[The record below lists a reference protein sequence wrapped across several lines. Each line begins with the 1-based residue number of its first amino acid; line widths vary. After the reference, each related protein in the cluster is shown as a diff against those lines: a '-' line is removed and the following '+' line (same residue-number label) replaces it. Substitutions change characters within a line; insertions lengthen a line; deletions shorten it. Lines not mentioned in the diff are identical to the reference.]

1 MIRSFLRQRRRTL
14 IVSGAVVVV
23 LGVNVP
29 PAWTFVANYEHDKLI
44 NSADYKSRY
53 GHWDTVELPSD
64 VRVNA
69 VHAALLDTG
78 KLLIIAGSGNNQQQF
93 DAGTFRTLVYDPNTG
108 QTKQVPTP
116 TDMFCAGHAFLP
128 DGKLLVA
135 GGTLRYE
142 VLAGAVTKAA
152 GTMVVKNESPT
163 GGRRNF
169 GKGTEFVAPDGRRY
183 RATTDFSVG
192 PATKTVG
199 RHGAVTVTAS
209 QEQVWVEA
217 DDTGHQYLTNQPAH
231 YGIVGLRGADQH
243 NLYGLGTAMTM
254 NKQDFQGRK
263 ESYEFDPLTETY
275 QRVSDMNHKRWYPT
289 LTGLPNGSVLA
300 VSGLDGSGN
309 VLDGDNEIFDPATRT
324 WTNRPDLKRY
334 FPTYP
339 ALFQTAK
346 ANTLFFSGANSG
358 YGPATKGRDPG
369 LWSLADNG
377 FTPVPG
383 LRDANQLE
391 TSGSTWIGPVQNQR
405 IMVVGGGGVG
415 QSDLSTGRID
425 IVDLN
430 SAAPRFTPGPS
441 LPEGTRYPSL
451 VTLPDDTT
459 LITGGSRYYRGLNA
473 SDNHNARIFH
483 PDTNTLS
490 MAADPTI
497 GRDYHSE
504 ALLLPDGRVITLGSN
519 PLFADQKN
527 SITAPF
533 EQRIEIYTP
542 PYLFHGARP
551 MITGATAVV
560 ARGGTGTF
568 GVANPA
574 DVATVRLIRPSAV
587 THVTNVEQRS
597 VALDFTASGNGTITV
612 TVPGQPALVPPGYYM
627 LFVTNKAGVPS
638 LARWVQ
644 VP

>member
-14 IVSGAVVVV
+14 ILTGAVIVV

-29 PAWTFVANYEHDKLI
+29 PAWTFVADYEHNKLI
-44 NSADYKSRY
+44 NSAAYKEQF
-53 GHWDTVELPSD
+53 GHWDTIELPSD
-64 VRVNA
+64 IQVNA

-78 KLLIIAGSGNNQQQF
+78 KLLIIAGSGNNQAQF
-93 DAGTFRTLVYDPNTG
+93 DAGTFKTLLYDPNTG
-108 QTKQVPTP
+108 RTKLIPTP

-135 GGTLRYE
+135 GGTSRYE
-142 VLAGAVTKAA
+142 VLAGAVTNAA
-152 GTMVVKNESPT
+152 GTMTVKNESPDGFPRT
-163 GGRRNF
+163 FR
-169 GKGTEFVAPDGRRY
+169 KGTEFAAPNGKRY
-183 RATTDFSVG
+183 KSTSDFTIN

-199 RHGAVTVTAS
+199 ANGAVTVTAS
-209 QEQVWVEA
+209 QEPVFVEA
-217 DDTGHQYLTNQPAH
+217 DGSGMDYMTDQPAH
-231 YGIVGLRGADQH
+231 YSIVGLSGADSH
-243 NLYGLGTAMTM
+243 DLYGLGGAMTM
-254 NKQDFQGRK
+254 AKQDFQGRK
-263 ESYEFDPLTETY
+263 ESYEFDPVAERY
-275 QRVSDMNHKRWYPT
+275 ERVSDMNHKRWYPT
-289 LTGLPNGSVLA
+289 LTGLPDGSVLA

-324 WTNRPDLKRY
+324 WANRPDLKRY

-339 ALFQTAK
+339 ALFQTGQAT
-346 ANTLFFSGANSG
+346 TLFFSGSNSG
-358 YGPATKGRDPG
+358 YGPATKGRAPG
-369 LWSLADNG
+369 LWNLADNS

-391 TSGSTWIGPVQNQR
+391 TSGSTWVGPVQNQR

-415 QSDLSTGRID
+415 QSPLSTGRID

-430 SAAPRFTPGPS
+430 SPNPRFTPGPS

-459 LITGGSRYYRGLNA
+459 LITGGSSQYRGLGA

-483 PDTNTLS
+483 PDTETLT
-490 MAADPTI
+490 MAADPAI

-519 PLFADQKN
+519 PLFSDAKN

-533 EQRIEIYTP
+533 EQRIEIFTP
-542 PYLFHGARP
+542 AYLYHGPRP
-551 MITGATAVV
+551 MITGGPTSV
-560 ARGGTGTF
+560 ARGASGTF
-568 GVANPA
+568 TVTNPA
-574 DVATVRLIRPSAV
+574 DIATARLIRPSAV

-597 VALDFTASGNGTITV
+597 VALNLVRGNGNITV
-612 TVPGQPALVPPGYYM
+612 TVPSQPALVPPGYYM
-627 LFVTNKAGVPS
+627 LFVTDRAGVPS
-638 LARWVQ
+638 VARWVQ